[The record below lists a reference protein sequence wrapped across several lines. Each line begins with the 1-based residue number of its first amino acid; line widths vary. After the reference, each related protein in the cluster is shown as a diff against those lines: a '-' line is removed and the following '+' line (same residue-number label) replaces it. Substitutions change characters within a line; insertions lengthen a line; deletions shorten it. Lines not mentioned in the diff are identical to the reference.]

1 MKKLISSIICLGL
14 SASLIGTAAFAS
26 PYYDGEQA
34 SEAISSINSITTVMQ
49 GDPDGSMREDEPL
62 TRAEMSAI
70 ICRLAS
76 YDSLDAADAVKISFS
91 DISGSFA
98 KDNILSLAQRGI
110 VNGYEDGAFRPE
122 NNITLVEY
130 LTVLYRVYAYEK
142 QAETQETDTRIW
154 DNGEFIP
161 EEYITRGDAAVLTSK
176 LLTLELS
183 NGETL
188 KDVFAKRVGGAPT
201 VTSEPAPTIDPNSQN
216 AFAFKMN
223 AEITKNENYMF
234 SPLSIKT
241 ALAMTANGAD
251 GATRSEI
258 LSALGISDLDK
269 FNSDTKALME
279 KYNGDF
285 DMDRYT
291 ELSEKLMN
299 GELTDAEY
307 EEYSELMREYNSG
320 KSAQLNIANSIWLN
334 EDYYPNSDVKF
345 SSGFEST
352 IKDFYGGESQI
363 VNNKN
368 AVKTINDWVSNKTNN
383 KITSIV
389 DDPNF
394 LAYLV
399 NAVYFKA
406 AWQNEFNEYATEKA
420 VFNNY
425 DGSTAETDFMNKTAY
440 YGLYED
446 DSVKMISIPY
456 KGSASMYISIDDGGN
471 IDYDSYFDRLET
483 GYVNLF
489 LPKFKIEYENNIGKS
504 ADDCMLKRLGINTA
518 FNPSLADFG
527 KMIENVPGGENVYI
541 DIVKHKTYISVDE
554 QGTEAAA
561 VTGVGM
567 AGASA
572 IIPEPVDFIVDKSFT
587 FMIRDDESGDIL
599 FMGRYSKVD

>member
-1 MKKLISSIICLGL
+1 
-14 SASLIGTAAFAS
+14 
-26 PYYDGEQA
+26 
-34 SEAISSINSITTVMQ
+34 
-49 GDPDGSMREDEPL
+49 
-62 TRAEMSAI
+62 
-70 ICRLAS
+70 
-76 YDSLDAADAVKISFS
+76 
-91 DISGSFA
+91 
-98 KDNILSLAQRGI
+98 
-110 VNGYEDGAFRPE
+110 
-122 NNITLVEY
+122 
-130 LTVLYRVYAYEK
+130 
-142 QAETQETDTRIW
+142 
-154 DNGEFIP
+154 
-161 EEYITRGDAAVLTSK
+161 
-176 LLTLELS
+176 
-183 NGETL
+183 
-188 KDVFAKRVGGAPT
+188 
-201 VTSEPAPTIDPNSQN
+201 
-216 AFAFKMN
+216 
-223 AEITKNENYMF
+223 
-234 SPLSIKT
+234 
-241 ALAMTANGAD
+241 MTANGAD

-307 EEYSELMREYNSG
+307 EEYSELMDDYNSG

-334 EDYYPNSDVKF
+334 GDYYPNSDVKF
-345 SSGFEST
+345 SNSFEST
-352 IKDFYGGESQI
+352 VKDFYGGESQI
-363 VNNKN
+363 VNNQN

-456 KGSASMYISIDDGGN
+456 KGSASMFISIDDGGN
-471 IDYDSYFDRLET
+471 IDYDSYFDKLET
-483 GYVNLF
+483 GYVNLS

-527 KMIENVPGGENVYI
+527 KMIENVPRGENVYI

-561 VTGVGM
+561 VTGVGA
-567 AGASA
+567 AGSSL
-572 IIPEPVDFIVDKSFT
+572 ITEIVDFTVDKPFT